1 MSFQSSMNTMVGTMA
16 AANKV
21 KDIAPNG
28 ANAGTGKPMNFTE
41 MNSAMAFQKSNQGLV
56 EEYTKKQSNLQRSK
70 NALTKMGRWGE
81 KQDKQLKFY
90 EDMIKR
96 YQAVDMAVTGRIN
109 RKMDELAKE
118 GERENGAKD
127 KQ

>member
-16 AANKV
+16 ATNKV
-21 KDIAPNG
+21 KDIAPSGAGGG
-28 ANAGTGKPMNFTE
+28 ANKPMNFTE

-56 EEYTKKQSNLQRSK
+56 EEYTKKRSNLQRSQ

-81 KQDKQLKFY
+81 KQDKQMKFY
-90 EDMIKR
+90 DEQIKR
-96 YQAVDMAVTGRIN
+96 YQAVDMAVTARIS

>member
-21 KDIAPNG
+21 KEMAPSG
-28 ANAGTGKPMNFTE
+28 ANGGTGKPMNFTE

-56 EEYTKKQSNLQRSK
+56 EEYTKKRSNLQRSQ

-81 KQDKQLKFY
+81 KQENQMKFY
-90 EDMIKR
+90 SEQIKR
-96 YQAVDMAVTGRIN
+96 YQSVDMAVTARIN
-109 RKMDELAKE
+109 KKIGELAKE
-118 GERENGAKD
+118 GERENGAKG